1 MQKQELII
9 ICEILL
15 LVMHFLQDN
24 FQWIPQTDYLY
35 YQVLLCGFVIFL
47 DYFVGMRQP
56 QNQTEMSLLEGIIF
70 PLVELEL
77 TSSVTNSPLK

>member
-1 MQKQELII
+1 MWF
-9 ICEILL
+9 C
-15 LVMHFLQDN
+15 D
-24 FQWIPQTDYLY
+24 
-35 YQVLLCGFVIFL
+35 FL

-77 TSSVTNSPLK
+77 TSSVTSSPLK

>member
-9 ICEILL
+9 ICETLL

-24 FQWIPQTDYLY
+24 FQQIPQTDYLY

-47 DYFVGMRQP
+47 
-56 QNQTEMSLLEGIIF
+56 IISW
-70 PLVELEL
+70 V
-77 TSSVTNSPLK
+77 

>member
-9 ICEILL
+9 ICETLL
-15 LVMHFLQDN
+15 LVTHFLQDN
-24 FQWIPQTDYLY
+24 FQQIPSDRLPILSGA
-35 YQVLLCGFVIFL
+35 VMWFCDFL

-77 TSSVTNSPLK
+77 TSSVTSSPLK

>member
-9 ICEILL
+9 IYGTLL
-15 LVMHFLQDN
+15 LIMHFLQDN
-24 FQWIPQTDYLY
+24 FQWILQTDYLY
-35 YQVLLCGFVIFL
+35 YQVLLCGFVIFP

-56 QNQTEMSLLEGIIF
+56 QNQTEMSLPEGIIF

-77 TSSVTNSPLK
+77 NSSVTSSPLK